1 VVTEEEPVVRFR
13 GVVLDLET
21 LAYATVVVM
30 SVLAVYSN
38 WQNLSFAAAALVV
51 VAPVLA
57 LAVAHAFSEVMH
69 AHALKQRPMTAQE
82 LRSTALHQT
91 QLLIAALPP
100 MIVLVIGRLTPG
112 TQQNVRAV
120 VLGTGVVT
128 LIVLAALASRRAGYR
143 GWKCVVAS
151 LTGGLIGLV
160 VILLQV
166 LLKPK

>member
-13 GVVLDLET
+13 GIDLDLES

-51 VAPVLA
+51 IAPVLA

-69 AHALKQRPMTAQE
+69 AHALNQRPMTGQE
-82 LRSTALHQT
+82 WRSTALHQT

-112 TQQNVRAV
+112 TLNVRAV

-128 LIVLAALASRRAGYR
+128 LIALAALASRRAGYR
-143 GWKCVVAS
+143 GWKWVVAS
-151 LTGGLIGLV
+151 LTGGLIGLL

>member
-1 VVTEEEPVVRFR
+1 MVTEEDPDVLRFR
-13 GVVLDLET
+13 GVHLDLES
-21 LAYATVVVM
+21 LVYATVVVM

-51 VAPVLA
+51 VAPVPA

-69 AHALKQRPMTAQE
+69 AHATNQRPMTARE
-82 LRSTALHQT
+82 WRSTALHQT
-91 QLLIAALPP
+91 QLLLAALPP

-112 TQQNVRAV
+112 TQNVRAV

-128 LIVLAALASRRAGYR
+128 LMALAALASRRAGYR
-143 GWKCVVAS
+143 GWKWVVAS
-151 LTGGLIGLV
+151 LTGGLIGLL

-166 LLKPK
+166 VLKPK